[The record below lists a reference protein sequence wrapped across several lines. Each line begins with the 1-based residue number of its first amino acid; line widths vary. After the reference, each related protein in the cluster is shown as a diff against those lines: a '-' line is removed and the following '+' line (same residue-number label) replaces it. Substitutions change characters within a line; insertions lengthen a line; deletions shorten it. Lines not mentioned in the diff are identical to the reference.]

1 MSIFNMRGGIIETTS
16 NREAAMHRFNLLW
29 VVLAAYICLT
39 GTADAQVMDIPT
51 RAGVTQ
57 RVLIV
62 APPQPKAAVILFAG
76 GDGGLQITPQG
87 GIRSLKNNFL
97 IRMRQAFADQG
108 LYVVIID
115 APSDR
120 QKSPF
125 LGGVRQTG
133 QHLEDV
139 KATIARIRQQ
149 VKLPVWLIGTSRGT
163 QSVGYVATQL
173 TGPEGPDGIV
183 LTSSILTDNR
193 GRAVPKME
201 LGKIKIP
208 VLVVHHQDDGCKL
221 CAFAEMPN
229 LMNGLINSRRKEL
242 ITITGGQTRGDPC
255 EAMAHHGYNG
265 VEATVVTDIA
275 RWITPN

>member
-1 MSIFNMRGGIIETTS
+1 
-16 NREAAMHRFNLLW
+16 MHRFNLLW

-265 VEATVVTDIA
+265 VEAKVVTDIA